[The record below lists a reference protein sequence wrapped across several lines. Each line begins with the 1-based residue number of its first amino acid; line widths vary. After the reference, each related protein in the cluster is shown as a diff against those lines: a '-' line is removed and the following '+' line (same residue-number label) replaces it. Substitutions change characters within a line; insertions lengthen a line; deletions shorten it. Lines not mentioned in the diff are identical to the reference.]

1 MRLLVVGGIHGNEPL
16 GIELAES
23 LLQRPVPSVDA
34 LIANPEAC
42 RQGQRYVE
50 ADMNRIFPGS
60 SDGDTYES
68 RQAHDLW
75 DRLTAGYDLV
85 LDFHNTHAPG
95 NDCGFLGDRGNR
107 RLAAEAARFLGLSRA
122 VIARYDCI
130 NRYLPNCLSVEIS
143 LDSPECRV
151 DIWRSRLE
159 ALARVRT
166 GDLTGLT
173 LPLLYRF
180 VQRVTME
187 QVEGLPLSRGW
198 EAFRT
203 VPREDAQALGLEPG
217 SRAIFVED
225 SYTPWNFAAVVEQIG
240 LLAQKPTGAR
250 PIIGA
255 A

>member
-16 GIELAES
+16 GIELVES
-23 LLQRPVPSVDA
+23 LLRNPLPNVDA
-34 LIANPEAC
+34 LIANPKAC
-42 RQGQRYVE
+42 QQGKRYVE
-50 ADMNRIFPGS
+50 ADMNRIFPGLP
-60 SDGDTYES
+60 DGDTYES
-68 RQAHDLW
+68 RQAHELW
-75 DRLTAGYDLV
+75 ARLTAGYDLV
-85 LDFHNTHAPG
+85 IDFHNTYAPS

-159 ALARVRT
+159 ALARSRR
-166 GDLTGLT
+166 GNLTGLT

-180 VQRVTME
+180 VQRVTVE
-187 QVEGLPLSRGW
+187 QVEGISLSQGW

-217 SRAIFVED
+217 SRAIFVQD
-225 SYTPWNFAAVVEQIG
+225 RYTPWNFAAVVEQVG
-240 LLAQKPTGAR
+240 LLAQRPPSARSITGA
-250 PIIGA
+250 A
-255 A
+255 

>member
-16 GIELAES
+16 GIQLVES
-23 LLQRPVPSVDA
+23 LQRRPLPNVDA

-42 RQGQRYVE
+42 RQGQRYVD

-60 SDGDTYES
+60 PDGDTYES
-68 RQAHDLW
+68 RQAHELR

-85 LDFHNTHAPG
+85 IDFHNTHASG

-159 ALARVRT
+159 ALAR
-166 GDLTGLT
+166 GQKGNLTGLT

-187 QVEGLPLSRGW
+187 QVEGITLSQGW

-203 VPREDAQALGLEPG
+203 VPSDDAQALGLEPG

-225 SYTPWNFAAVVEQIG
+225 SYTPWNFAAVVEQVG
-240 LLAQKPTGAR
+240 LLAQKPPRVRPMTGA
-250 PIIGA
+250 A
-255 A
+255 

>member
-16 GIELAES
+16 GIELVES
-23 LLQRPVPSVDA
+23 LQRRPLPNVDA
-34 LIANPEAC
+34 LIANPKAC
-42 RQGQRYVE
+42 REGRRYVE

-60 SDGDTYES
+60 PDGDSYES
-68 RQAHDLW
+68 RQAHELR

-85 LDFHNTHAPG
+85 IDFHNTHAPG

-107 RLAAEAARFLGLSRA
+107 RLAAEAARSLGLSRA

-143 LDSPECRV
+143 LGSPECRV

-159 ALARVRT
+159 ALARARKEN
-166 GDLTGLT
+166 LNGLT

-187 QVEGLPLSRGW
+187 QVEGVALSQGW

-203 VPREDAQALGLEPG
+203 VPREDAQELGLEPG

-225 SYTPWNFAAVVEQIG
+225 SYTPLNFAAIVEQIG
-240 LLAQKPTGAR
+240 LLAQRLPSAHPITGA
-250 PIIGA
+250 A
-255 A
+255 